1 MTRKL
6 SYTLPNRR
14 TRTITYKNSY
24 KYAIASTDAH
34 VSLAV
39 MGFYTLGD
47 AQRRADRYN
56 KNKNWTT
63 WQVITVKEA

>member
-6 SYTLPNRR
+6 SYTLPNGRS
-14 TRTITYKNSY
+14 RTIAYKNSY
-24 KYAIASTDAH
+24 KYAIASTGEN

-39 MGFYTLGD
+39 VGFFTLGD
-47 AQRRADRYN
+47 AQKRADRYN
-56 KNKNWTT
+56 KTKNWTT